1 MWMNPCLNN
10 GSLQVYKNV
19 INFFIGCLYVVKEKN
34 VCYRFHPMSNNEGK
48 VKERVQKVAS
58 ERRENP
64 DNKGIYGFSTSVN
77 TKIHRYHLLTF

>member
-19 INFFIGCLYVVKEKN
+19 INFYRLFVCSKRKYI
-34 VCYRFHPMSNNEGK
+34 CYRFHPMSNNEGK